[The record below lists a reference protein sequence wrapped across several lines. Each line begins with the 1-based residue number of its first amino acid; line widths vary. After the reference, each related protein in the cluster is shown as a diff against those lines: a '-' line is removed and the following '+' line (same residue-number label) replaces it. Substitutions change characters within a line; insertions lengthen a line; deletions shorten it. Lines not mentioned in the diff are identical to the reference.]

1 MKNFKKN
8 VKKILRTILTVVIL
22 WSWVYAYTLL
32 QSSEKPQTP
41 MEVCTNLNTFYTNS
55 WYTNKRE
62 YTKDL
67 ETLQEF
73 KQQALDNLSY
83 KDTVLIVK
91 GEKTDNE
98 WLNFLEDTMKLNL
111 EGQKKVEKPEYLGI
125 DTKSVK
131 TESSSGLDFIQLLK

>member
-32 QSSEKPQTP
+32 QSNEKPQTP
-41 MEVCTNLNTFYTNS
+41 MEICTNLNAFYTNS
-55 WYTNKRE
+55 WYENKRE

-73 KQQALDNLSY
+73 KQQALDSLSY

-111 EGQKKVEKPEYLGI
+111 EDQKKVEKPEYLSI
-125 DTKSVK
+125 DTSKVEAK
-131 TESSSGLDFIQLLK
+131 ESKLDFINLLK